1 MMDLPPHLRGLI
13 EALTAQRNREADAVA
28 ELNGRI
34 AAREAEIHALRQRV
48 QALEAALFADEGR
61 SAAALRDDRP
71 VQPGSCSDDR
81 AAQLRS
87 YTDPQPEAGDG

>member
-1 MMDLPPHLRGLI
+1 MDSLPPHLRGLI

-48 QALEAALFADEGR
+48 QELEAALFSDSSGKMQEAREEGL
-61 SAAALRDDRP
+61 S
-71 VQPGSCSDDR
+71 
-81 AAQLRS
+81 
-87 YTDPQPEAGDG
+87 